1 MSIYSGKLL
10 ELKEIKNEYDKYF
23 LQVRLSFEQD
33 IEMFWEVDKYTAEN
47 LKDLIQLDE
56 KHKYRLSFNSSW
68 DAIQKQHKSVLTRTY
83 CDQSEIISF
92 SCSEDYISKLNTI
105 KRCQDIAALD
115 KPIFIPIKLESN
127 DEPHKDKE
135 KISKNYIGKFK
146 MTSIAIMSVIFVI
159 LFGYLSRLYLN
170 KTAFDE
176 KALAQ
181 SIQLNNEL
189 TEKESESLESENSI
203 TIEDLSSIE
212 PAIPF
217 IKLEESI
224 TYSVPEGSVAL
235 TFDDGPSQYSIGIMD
250 VLKKYEVG
258 GTFFFTGLNVKKYPD
273 YVQCIQSNGYS
284 IGSHSMNH
292 INMPTLSYDKQ
303 KSELIDSIE
312 LLEEVTN
319 QKINLFRPPYGS
331 LNKQIKDLIYNQ
343 EYKIVLWNNDPED
356 WKTRDADKIFYS
368 IENSNVSGSIILLH
382 ESQAVIDA
390 LPRIIEYL
398 QELNLEIINLQ

>member
-10 ELKEIKNEYDKYF
+10 ELKEIKNEYDKFF

-33 IEMFWEVDKYTAEN
+33 IEMFWEIDKYTAEN
-47 LKDLIQLDE
+47 LKDLIQFDE

-68 DAIQKQHKSVLTRTY
+68 DVIQKQHKSVLTRTY
-83 CDQSEIISF
+83 RDQSDIISF

-105 KRCQDIAALD
+105 KHCQDIAALD
-115 KPIFIPIKLESN
+115 KPIFIPINLEST
-127 DEPHKDKE
+127 DELHKDEE

-181 SIQLNNEL
+181 SIQLNNEM
-189 TEKESESLESENSI
+189 TEKQSENLESENSI
-203 TIEDLSSIE
+203 TIEDLFSIE
-212 PAIPF
+212 SVIPF

-224 TYSVPEGSVAL
+224 TYSVPEGNVAL

-250 VLKKYEVG
+250 VLKKYGVG

-319 QKINLFRPPYGS
+319 QKITLFRPPYGS

-343 EYKIVLWNNDPED
+343 QYKIVLWNNDPED

-368 IENSNVSGSIILLH
+368 IQNSNVSGSIILLH

-398 QELNLEIINLQ
+398 QELNLEIISLK

>member
-33 IEMFWEVDKYTAEN
+33 IEMFWEIDKYTAEN
-47 LKDLIQLDE
+47 LKDLIQFDE

-68 DAIQKQHKSVLTRTY
+68 DVIQKQHKSVLTRTY
-83 CDQSEIISF
+83 RDKSDIISF

-105 KRCQDIAALD
+105 KHCQDIATLD
-115 KPIFIPIKLESN
+115 KPIFIPINLEST
-127 DEPHKDKE
+127 DELHKDEE

-181 SIQLNNEL
+181 SIQLNNEM
-189 TEKESESLESENSI
+189 TEKQSENLESENSI
-203 TIEDLSSIE
+203 AIEDLSSIE
-212 PAIPF
+212 SVIPF

-224 TYSVPEGSVAL
+224 TYSIPEGNVAL

-250 VLKKYEVG
+250 VLKKYGVG

-319 QKINLFRPPYGS
+319 QKITLFRPPYGS

-343 EYKIVLWNNDPED
+343 QYKIVLWNNDPED
-356 WKTRDADKIFYS
+356 WKTQDADKIFYS
-368 IENSNVSGSIILLH
+368 IQNSNVSGSIILLH

-398 QELNLEIINLQ
+398 QELNLEIISLK

>member
-10 ELKEIKNEYDKYF
+10 ELKEIKNEYNKYF

-47 LKDLIQLDE
+47 LKDLIQFDE

-105 KRCQDIAALD
+105 KRCQDIATLD

-127 DEPHKDKE
+127 DELHKDKE

-189 TEKESESLESENSI
+189 TEKQSESLESENSI

-319 QKINLFRPPYGS
+319 QKITLFRPPYGS

-368 IENSNVSGSIILLH
+368 IQNSNVSGSIILLH
-382 ESQAVIDA
+382 ESQAVIDT

>member
-10 ELKEIKNEYDKYF
+10 ELKEIKNEYNKYF

-47 LKDLIQLDE
+47 LKDLIQFDE

-68 DAIQKQHKSVLTRTY
+68 DAIQRQHKSVLTRTY

-127 DEPHKDKE
+127 DELHKDKE

-189 TEKESESLESENSI
+189 TEKQSESLESENSI

-319 QKINLFRPPYGS
+319 QKITLFRPPYGS

-368 IENSNVSGSIILLH
+368 IQNSNVSGSIILLH
-382 ESQAVIDA
+382 ESQAVIDT

>member
-33 IEMFWEVDKYTAEN
+33 IEMFWEIDKYTAEN
-47 LKDLIQLDE
+47 LKDLIQFDE

-68 DAIQKQHKSVLTRTY
+68 DVIQKQHKSVLTRTY
-83 CDQSEIISF
+83 RDQSDIISF

-105 KRCQDIAALD
+105 KHCQDIAALD
-115 KPIFIPIKLESN
+115 KPIFIPINLEST
-127 DEPHKDKE
+127 DELHKDEE

-181 SIQLNNEL
+181 SIQLNNEM
-189 TEKESESLESENSI
+189 TEKQSENLESENSI
-203 TIEDLSSIE
+203 AIEDLSSIE
-212 PAIPF
+212 SVIPF

-224 TYSVPEGSVAL
+224 TYSVPEGNVAL

-250 VLKKYEVG
+250 VLKKYGVG

-319 QKINLFRPPYGS
+319 QKITLFRPPYGS

-343 EYKIVLWNNDPED
+343 QYKIVLWNNDPED
-356 WKTRDADKIFYS
+356 WKTQDADKIFYS
-368 IENSNVSGSIILLH
+368 IQNSNVSGSIILLH

-398 QELNLEIINLQ
+398 QELNLEIISLK